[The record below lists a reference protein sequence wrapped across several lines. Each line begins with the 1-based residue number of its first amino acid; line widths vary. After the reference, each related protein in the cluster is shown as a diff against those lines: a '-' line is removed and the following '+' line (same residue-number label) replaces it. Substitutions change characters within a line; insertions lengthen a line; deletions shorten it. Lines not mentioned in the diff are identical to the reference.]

1 MWGSTRL
8 PTKIYQ
14 VLYPLKR
21 HFRCAQGQHFLVFC
35 WLLIALIRDP
45 GKGTL
50 KGLMSYLPPTL
61 QYWTTMRMIR
71 SGQWDAAAVIKGM
84 ATTTLQTLPPPADG
98 VLYLIGDSTLKAKR
112 GRKHPLGHTTRHS
125 EHDPY
130 TFGFE
135 MVLLIAS
142 WDRLRIPVALAP
154 IDPQCRGH
162 QNILFRQMLQAFV
175 PPTWARQI
183 VVVADAGFAANATM
197 RLIAEQHYTYV
208 FAMPRTRKFTNGKHL
223 RDLVQHLPKSD
234 YYRRAS
240 HTPDGRRR
248 DYWVFLRR
256 ATLHNLGDVTI
267 VLSKKR
273 RNDGPKGA
281 KIIVTNLTEVSAG
294 AILSIYAWRWGIEV
308 TIKEL
313 KSGLHLGQMQVTKDK
328 ERVMHS
334 VALSVLAY
342 LLLVRLYGR
351 EAASTQE
358 WSLFK
363 LKERFIGEVAQEAV
377 RRTELKWQRKLKQF
391 KDVA

>member
-1 MWGSTRL
+1 MWGSTCI
-8 PTKIYQ
+8 PSKVYQ

-21 HFRCAQGQHFLVFC
+21 HFRCAQAQHFLIFC
-35 WLLIALIRDP
+35 WLRIALIRDP

-50 KGLMSYLPPTL
+50 KGLTPYLPPTL
-61 QYWTTMRMIR
+61 KYWTTMRMIR
-71 SGQWDAAAVIKGM
+71 SGQWEAEAVVCAM
-84 ATTTLQTLPPPADG
+84 ATTTLRTLPPPADG
-98 VLYLIGDSTLKAKR
+98 VLYLLGDSTLKDKR
-112 GRKHPLGHTTRHS
+112 GRQHPLGHTTRHS

-135 MVLLIAS
+135 IVLLVAS
-142 WDRLRIPVALAP
+142 WGRLRIPVALGL
-154 IDPQCRGH
+154 IDPKIRGH
-162 QNILFRQMLQAFV
+162 QHSLFRQMVQDFV
-175 PPTWARQI
+175 PPAWVRQI
-183 VVVADAGFAANATM
+183 VVVADAGFAANATL
-197 RLIAEQHYTYV
+197 RLITEKHYTYV

-223 RDLVQHLPKSD
+223 RDLVQHLPKSCS
-234 YYRRAS
+234 YRRAS
-240 HTPDGRRR
+240 HKPAGRRR
-248 DYWVFLRR
+248 DYWVFTRR

-273 RNDGPKGA
+273 RNDGPKGV
-281 KIIVTNLTEVSAG
+281 KIIVTNLTEASAG

-313 KSGLHLGQMQVTKDK
+313 KSGLHLGQMQVTKER
-328 ERVMHS
+328 ERVGRS

-342 LLLVRLYGR
+342 LLLARLYGR
-351 EAASTQE
+351 DEACTQS

-377 RRTELKWQRKLKQF
+377 QRTERKWQRKWKQF

>member
-1 MWGSTRL
+1 MWGSTCI
-8 PTKIYQ
+8 PCKIYQ
-14 VLYPLKR
+14 VLYPLKK
-21 HFRCAQGQHFLVFC
+21 HFRCAQAQHFLIFC
-35 WLLIALIRDP
+35 WLLIAVIRDP

-50 KGLMSYLPPTL
+50 KGLKPYLPPTL
-61 QYWTTMRMIR
+61 KYWTMLRMVR
-71 SGQWDAAAVIKGM
+71 SGQWDAYAVLTDM
-84 ATTTLQTLPPPADG
+84 ATATLRALPPPVAG
-98 VLYLIGDSTLKAKR
+98 VLYLIGDSTLKPKR
-112 GRKHPLGHTTRHS
+112 GRKPPLGHFTRHG
-125 EHDPY
+125 EHNPY
-130 TFGFE
+130 QFGFE
-135 MVLLIAS
+135 LVLLMAS
-142 WDRLRIPVALAP
+142 WNRVRVPVAVGL

-162 QNILFRQMLQAFV
+162 QNRLFRQMLTDFV
-175 PPTWARQI
+175 PPAWARQI

-197 RLIAEQHYTYV
+197 RLIAEKHSTYV

-223 RDLVQHLPKSD
+223 RDLVQHLPKSC
-234 YYRRAS
+234 YARRAS
-240 HTPDGRRR
+240 HKPDGRRR

-281 KIIVTNLTEVSAG
+281 KIIVTNLTEASAG

-313 KSGLHLGQMQVTKDK
+313 KSGLHVGQMQVTKDK
-328 ERVMHS
+328 ERVTRS
-334 VALSVLAY
+334 VTLSVLAY

-363 LKERFIGEVAQEAV
+363 LKERFLGEVAQDAV
-377 RRTELKWQRKLKQF
+377 TRTERKWQRKLQQF